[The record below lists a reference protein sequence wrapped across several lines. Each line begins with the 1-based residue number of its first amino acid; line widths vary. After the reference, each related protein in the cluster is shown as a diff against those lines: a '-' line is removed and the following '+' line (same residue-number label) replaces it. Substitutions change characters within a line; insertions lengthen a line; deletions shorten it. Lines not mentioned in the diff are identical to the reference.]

1 MGRGLL
7 KFKNKKTSKD
17 IIKGLHKSNKKVLI
31 SPNYEYQ
38 DSFIL
43 YSRL

>member
-17 IIKGLHKSNKKVLI
+17 IIKGLHKSNKKV
-31 SPNYEYQ
+31 S
-38 DSFIL
+38 L
-43 YSRL
+43 YMKY